1 MTTNNGNLV
10 DVSFDEALGLIC
22 SKKSKIIWLGRE
34 PIEYISNL
42 LDLPKGSIVAID
54 PDEMMHADMEK
65 ARSFDSKILM
75 CYHGVTSKFV
85 GNHLKRENINLYNL
99 KGGITSIVGEIF

>member
-1 MTTNNGNLV
+1 MTISNGNLV
-10 DVSFDEALGLIC
+10 DVSFDEAIGLIS

-42 LDLPKGSIVAID
+42 LDLPKGSVVAAD
-54 PDEMMHADMEK
+54 PDDIMHADTAK
-65 ARSFDSKILM
+65 AKTFDSKILM

-85 GNHLKRENINLYNL
+85 GNHLKNEDISLYNL